1 MLYFCVFFSLPWLR
15 SSEPTTFPI
24 NIKVDKKSVQVIPPT
39 FQPKNDSVD
48 SKNMDKGQSFMIRE
62 KVINNPYILDFRTRN
77 SKVHQG
83 ANEVS

>member
-24 NIKVDKKSVQVIPPT
+24 NIKVDKKSFQVIPPT

-48 SKNMDKGQSFMIRE
+48 SKNMDMGQSYIIR
-62 KVINNPYILDFRTRN
+62 KNNNINNLYIL
-77 SKVHQG
+77 
-83 ANEVS
+83 EVGSAKYLS